1 MTANLEYYR
10 VFYYVAR
17 CSSVTKAAAALSLS
31 QPAVSQSIRQLEKA
45 LGSSLFVRSAR
56 GISLTAEGKILYEYV
71 EKGYSAF
78 LAGEKRLLQM
88 QNLEC
93 GEITIGASDMTLRF
107 FLLPYLE
114 RFHEKYPGV
123 RFQITNGP
131 TPATMGLLKEKKIDF
146 GVVSGPL
153 EKQEGVRLMP
163 VRKIEDIFV
172 AGRNF
177 LEYTRQKQPLS
188 VLEKVPLIMLDQ
200 DTSTRRYV
208 QRFFGAEK
216 GVRPPGVRA
225 CNKRYHRAVCLE
237 KPRCRKRC
245 ARFCQKG
252 AGQQELIELKL
263 EEQLPQR
270 EFFVVTEEKGSSSL
284 AAQELLR
291 MLSETA
297 EENEGGDRI

>member
-1 MTANLEYYR
+1 MTEILKSLIIESWLIAHFR
-10 VFYYVAR
+10 
-17 CSSVTKAAAALSLS
+17 AAAIDSVIGDFFDDSKSGILS
-31 QPAVSQSIRQLEKA
+31 
-45 LGSSLFVRSAR
+45 
-56 GISLTAEGKILYEYV
+56 
-71 EKGYSAF
+71 
-78 LAGEKRLLQM
+78 
-88 QNLEC
+88 C
-93 GEITIGASDMTLRF
+93 
-107 FLLPYLE
+107 FLLCGTLQLSD
-114 RFHEKYPGV
+114 KG
-123 RFQITNGP
+123 GGS
-131 TPATMGLLKEKKIDF
+131 ALGLLKEKKIDF

-208 QRFFGAEK
+208 QRFLEQRKVFVHPEFELATSDIIVQFALRNL
-216 GVRPPGVRA
+216 GVGSVVRDFA
-225 CNKRYHRAVCLE
+225 KKELDSR
-237 KPRCRKRC
+237 
-245 ARFCQKG
+245 
-252 AGQQELIELKL
+252 ELIELKL

-270 EFFVVTEEKGSSSL
+270 EFFVVTEEKGGSSL

>member
-56 GISLTAEGKILYEYV
+56 GISLTAEG
-71 EKGYSAF
+71 
-78 LAGEKRLLQM
+78 
-88 QNLEC
+88 
-93 GEITIGASDMTLRF
+93 
-107 FLLPYLE
+107 
-114 RFHEKYPGV
+114 
-123 RFQITNGP
+123 
-131 TPATMGLLKEKKIDF
+131 
-146 GVVSGPL
+146 SGPL
-153 EKQEGVRLMP
+153 EKREGVHLMP

-208 QRFFGAEK
+208 QRFLEQRKVFVHPEFELATSDIIVQFALRNL
-216 GVRPPGVRA
+216 GVGSVVRDFA
-225 CNKRYHRAVCLE
+225 KKELDSR
-237 KPRCRKRC
+237 
-245 ARFCQKG
+245 
-252 AGQQELIELKL
+252 ELIELKL

-270 EFFVVTEEKGSSSL
+270 EFFVVTEEKGGSSL

>member
-131 TPATMGLLKEKKIDF
+131 TPAAMGLLKEKKIDF

-153 EKQEGVRLMP
+153 EKQEGVHLMP

-208 QRFFGAEK
+208 QRF
-216 GVRPPGVRA
+216 
-225 CNKRYHRAVCLE
+225 LE
-237 KPRCRKRC
+237 QRKVFVHPEFELATSDIIVQCRKRC

-252 AGQQELIELKL
+252 AGQQRADRVKIG
-263 EEQLPQR
+263 R
-270 EFFVVTEEKGSSSL
+270 AAAAAGVFRRDGGKGRQQS
-284 AAQELLR
+284 
-291 MLSETA
+291 
-297 EENEGGDRI
+297 GGAGAFADAVRNSRRK